1 MKIIIIYVKLCF
13 LFVGFDGQMDSMQ
26 GMDMGGSQHGSN
38 YGPMDHMDL
47 GPPPPPPPQ
56 GTDMNYEGM
65 ENMPP
70 PPPPGH
76 DQNQMAAWFD
86 TDL

>member
-1 MKIIIIYVKLCF
+1 MMHCCVL
-13 LFVGFDGQMDSMQ
+13 GFDGPMDQSMQ
-26 GMDMGGSQHGSN
+26 GMDMGSHHGSN
-38 YGPMDHMDL
+38 YGPMDHMDM

-56 GTDMNYEGM
+56 GQDMNFEGM

-70 PPPPGH
+70 PPPPGQ